1 MDEIETMKTF
11 IQKQKDVQRAW
22 HLIDADGVIL
32 GRLASK
38 IAMILR
44 GKTKAT
50 FTPYVDMADEVVVIN
65 AEKVR
70 VTGKKLTDKK
80 YQRYS
85 GYPDGLKEFDLE
97 TVLKNKPE
105 EVIMHAVKG
114 MLPHSALGKQLLTR
128 LKVYRGSEHPHKAQ
142 NPQVLKLTNR

>member
-1 MDEIETMKTF
+1 MKTF
-11 IQKQKDVQRAW
+11 IQKQEEVQRAW
-22 HLIDADGVIL
+22 HLIDADGKIL

-65 AEKVR
+65 AEKIR
-70 VTGKKLTDKK
+70 VTGNKLADKK

-85 GYPDGLKEFDLE
+85 GYPNGLKEFDLA
-97 TVLKNKPE
+97 TLRRNKPE

-114 MLPHSALGKQLLTR
+114 MLPHSALGKKLLTR
-128 LKVYRGSEHPHKAQ
+128 LKVYRGSEHPHQAQ
-142 NPQVLKLTNR
+142 NPQELKI

>member
-1 MDEIETMKTF
+1 MKTF
-11 IQKQKDVQRAW
+11 IQKQQEVQRAW

-70 VTGKKLTDKK
+70 VTGKKMTDKK

-85 GYPDGLKEFDLE
+85 GYPDGLKEFDLA
-97 TVLKNKPE
+97 TMLRNKPE
-105 EVIMHAVKG
+105 EVINHAVKG
-114 MLPHSALGKQLLTR
+114 MLPHNALGKQLLTR
-128 LKVYRGSEHPHKAQ
+128 LKVYRGSEHPHQAQ
-142 NPQVLKLTNR
+142 NPQALKI

>member
-1 MDEIETMKTF
+1 MRTETMKTF
-11 IQKQKDVQRAW
+11 IQKQEEVQRAW
-22 HLIDADGVIL
+22 HLIDADGKIL

-65 AEKVR
+65 AEKIR
-70 VTGKKLTDKK
+70 VTGNKLADKK

-85 GYPDGLKEFDLE
+85 GYPNGLKEFDLA
-97 TVLKNKPE
+97 TLRRNKPE

-114 MLPHSALGKQLLTR
+114 MLPHSALGKKLLTR
-128 LKVYRGSEHPHKAQ
+128 LKVYRGSEHPHQAQ
-142 NPQVLKLTNR
+142 NPQELKI